1 MTQFD
6 PFLIALGTLSVLV
19 FVITSMVGM
28 GFSLTVQQIAAPLR
42 NTRLVLMSLAANF
55 IIVPLL
61 VMLIVQVIP
70 LPEGIQIGLI
80 LAGMAAGAPFLPKLV
95 QVAKGD
101 MAFAAGLMVMLMVI
115 TIAFLPV
122 VLPLVLIGV
131 QVNPQDIA
139 KKPRAADAD
148 PLAASL
154 LIRAV
159 RRSSKGASS
168 HHDHGIKPF
177 LVVMFIAYFVAY
189 YDDTLQ
195 RYQDRRD
202 PGSHHPRRAV
212 VVGYLVG
219 GATWSAKTVCAE
231 AVAQLATAFA
241 VALQLSSNPDVLIEV
256 MEISVIGLLVPDGRA
271 GHFGRHSVAR
281 LGITRDREGH
291 DRPHLGKS
299 QNKIRI
305 LANSSGCSA
314 LIGGETWLGLD
325 TMSGEI

>member
-28 GFSLTVQQIAAPLR
+28 GFSLTIKQIAAPLR
-42 NTRLVLMSLAANF
+42 NTRLVLLSLAANF

-61 VMLIVQVIP
+61 VLVIVRVIP

-131 QVNPQDIA
+131 QVNPWDIA
-139 KKPRAADAD
+139 KSLVLLMLI

-154 LIRAV
+154 LIRAWFEEV
-159 RRSSKGASS
+159 AKGLLPTMTMASS
-168 HHDHGIKPF
+168 LS

-189 YDDTLQ
+189 YDDTSSVL
-195 RYQDRRD
+195 
-202 PGSHHPRRAV
+202 GTGGILAAV
-212 VVGYLVG
+212 ILILGAVAAGYLAG
-219 GATWSAKTVCAE
+219 GSDMGIKKV
-231 AVAQLATAFA
+231 LALGTGQRNLAAAFA
-241 VALQLSSNPDVLIEV
+241 VATSNFSGNPEVLIEV
-256 MEISVIGLLVPDGRA
+256 MEISVIGLLVLMVIA
-271 GHFGRHSVAR
+271 GHFGRRSTAGNV
-281 LGITRDREGH
+281 
-291 DRPHLGKS
+291 
-299 QNKIRI
+299 
-305 LANSSGCSA
+305 
-314 LIGGETWLGLD
+314 
-325 TMSGEI
+325 

>member
-131 QVNPQDIA
+131 QVNPWDIA
-139 KKPRAADAD
+139 KSLVLLMLI

-154 LIRAV
+154 LIRARYEEV
-159 RRSSKGASS
+159 AKGLLPTMTMASS
-168 HHDHGIKPF
+168 LS

-189 YDDTLQ
+189 YDDTSSAIGTGGILAAIILIM
-195 RYQDRRD
+195 
-202 PGSHHPRRAV
+202 GAV

-219 GATWSAKTVCAE
+219 GSDMGTKTV
-231 AVAQLATAFA
+231 LALGTGQRNLAAAFA
-241 VALQLSSNPDVLIEV
+241 VATSNFSSNPDVLIEV
-256 MEISVIGLLVPDGRA
+256 MEISVIGLLVLMVIA

-281 LGITRDREGH
+281 AGDNEGQS
-291 DRPHLGKS
+291 L
-299 QNKIRI
+299 
-305 LANSSGCSA
+305 
-314 LIGGETWLGLD
+314 
-325 TMSGEI
+325 